1 MFFTTPASFN
11 SNYVS
16 WFFNP
21 MTGQEVFLQSFLIC
35 LINVIAAYIY
45 VYMQYGSPSKWFVIT
60 GQIAW
65 QLSAGFVCIIY
76 LAINRTIRRGVLEL
90 LVPQRWMGRV
100 HSILMPTTLVSGYH
114 SQSGIKN

>member
-21 MTGQEVFLQSFLIC
+21 MLGHEYFPSPKLLVLI
-35 LINVIAAYIY
+35 
-45 VYMQYGSPSKWFVIT
+45 

-65 QLSAGFVCIIY
+65 QLSSGLVCIIY
-76 LAINRTIRRGVLEL
+76 LVVNRTIRQGVIEL
-90 LVPQRWMGRV
+90 VIPQSTRA
-100 HSILMPTTLVSGYH
+100 S
-114 SQSGIKN
+114 